1 MTNIYIQKGTNYWTI
16 QARLAFVFYNQMENI
31 LISLFN
37 FITFSFNI
45 FLNFDITTQ
54 DLLHQL

>member
-31 LISLFN
+31 LISFFN

-54 DLLHQL
+54 D